1 MSVNLDPTHGSM
13 AIKNTIAPVLIR
25 AVVACAVS
33 FCAVGSVQAQSI
45 EQRVTLEQALDRFV
59 THSFAVRLARSRSD
73 EAAALAVQS
82 AAYPNPAIQLTH
94 EPLSGPG
101 ASVSETY
108 INIHQSLE
116 WPGYR
121 QARIGAARR
130 LADAA
135 RFRYEA
141 DSLQHTLE
149 VIEAYAEAAFAESRY
164 NELLQVAELFR
175 EAARSA
181 EEQYATGEESGYYLR
196 RLRVE
201 RMRYEN
207 RLELAAMELRE
218 VRTRFSSRL
227 SPSHADTLFVPAG
240 VPEPVEAFTFDDA
253 MERAKNQRADLA
265 AVRTEAE
272 AAQLGFMQRRKER
285 LPAPALTAGYK
296 QQSNDFRGPYI
307 GLALDIPVWDRKTGS
322 IAAQTA
328 RIHQAETRF
337 LLTEIH
343 VEHDVRLALDLYTAR
358 REHSAR
364 LQSVLLD
371 ESDALLQAA
380 RASYAEGEIGLIE
393 LLDAANAYSEA
404 HMMVTESQRAV
415 LMAYYQVLRS
425 TGSLQPF

>member
-1 MSVNLDPTHGSM
+1 M
-13 AIKNTIAPVLIR
+13 AIKDTITTVLIH
-25 AVVACAVS
+25 AVAAWTIGLY
-33 FCAVGSVQAQSI
+33 AGGSVKAQGI
-45 EQRVTLEQALDRFV
+45 EQRVTLEDALGRFAV
-59 THSFAVRLARSRSD
+59 HSIPVRLARSQSD
-73 EAAALAVQS
+73 EVVALAVQS
-82 AAYPNPAIQLTH
+82 AAYPNPAVQFTH

-101 ASVSETY
+101 ESVSETY

-135 RFRYEA
+135 FFRYEA
-141 DSLQHTLE
+141 DSLQHALE
-149 VIEAYAEAAFAESRY
+149 LVEAYAEAAFAESRY
-164 NELLQVAELFR
+164 NELHQVAELFR

-181 EEQYATGEESGYYLR
+181 EEQYALGEESGYHMR

-207 RLELAAMELRE
+207 RLALAAMELRDI
-218 VRTRFSSRL
+218 RTRFSTRL
-227 SPSHADTLFVPAG
+227 SPGNADTLFVPAA
-240 VPEPVEAFTFDDA
+240 VPQPVEAFTFDDA

-265 AVRTEAE
+265 AFRTEAE
-272 AAQLGFMQRRKER
+272 AAQLGFMQLRKER
-285 LPAPALTAGYK
+285 LPSPALTAGYK
-296 QQSNDFRGPYI
+296 QQSNDFRGPFV
-307 GLALDIPVWDRKTGS
+307 GLALDIPMWDRKSGAL
-322 IAAQTA
+322 AAQTA
-328 RIHQAETRF
+328 RIHQAETRW

-343 VEHDVRLALDLYTAR
+343 VEHEVRLALDLYTAR
-358 REHSAR
+358 REHGAR
-364 LQSVLLD
+364 LQSALLD

-404 HMMVTESQRAV
+404 HMIVTESQRAV
-415 LMAYYQVLRS
+415 LMAYYQVLRV